1 LPGSDKIPA
10 ELLIQAG
17 GETLHY
23 EIHELIKYLWNKEE
37 LAERRK
43 ESLIL
48 PVYKKGRLLSTSYNI
63 LSNIHM

>member
-23 EIHELIKYLWNKEE
+23 EIHELIKYLWNKKE
-37 LAERRK
+37 LTEKWK

-48 PVYKKGRLLSTSYNI
+48 PVYKKGSLLATSYNI
-63 LSNIHM
+63 LSSIHM